1 MNGLFGD
8 NIFFLFLFACIT
20 IMNYS
25 RMTENQKIILFY
37 LLTFGLAIL
46 KVISIMNSIFYL
58 SIVSFFYLEFLTEDT
73 VKIKFVKKLRY
84 KIVDFLFLM
93 VAQYKFFLFFMTLVF
108 TSTRV
113 QNFVVSYLEFDK
125 MLVNSFMD
133 LFAILLFFIT
143 VFEISKEKFKIK
155 TFTRLLNEVFIP
167 PINDS
172 ELDIYEEYLDIL
184 VRIEDKTY
192 FIRENSYNVFTKE
205 FILVKLKQYAN
216 QNRKQG
222 IRIRIKNYVLASQ
235 HLRGYSSLEMQ
246 LLRTVALDEGYYKT
260 ITRKIYE
267 ILYTNII
274 FKSMKEYYEK
284 NDYVKH
290 ERFKEYLLSIYV
302 SNVRTKIDGVVFTK
316 MTKYLGENPME
327 WNKEK
332 FYLACLGLTFQPEFT
347 DFYVHELYS
356 DFIKELE
363 LDIKLINQE
372 LVGLS
377 KSDRNYYGGDK

>member
-1 MNGLFGD
+1 M
-8 NIFFLFLFACIT
+8 FL
-20 IMNYS
+20 S
-25 RMTENQKIILFY
+25 
-37 LLTFGLAIL
+37 
-46 KVISIMNSIFYL
+46 
-58 SIVSFFYLEFLTEDT
+58 FYLEFLTEDT

-84 KIVDFLFLM
+84 KIVDFLLM

-284 NDYVKH
+284 NDYVNH